1 MGPTMSADML
11 RAIVDA
17 NAYMT
22 LATADAEGR
31 PRVTPVFYARVDYRE
46 FLWVSDPEAIHSR
59 NIAVRP
65 EVSIV
70 IFDSGQ
76 PIGRGE
82 GVYLDVRAEL
92 VPRADL
98 DAALAS
104 FTERT
109 SAQGGGVWT
118 RGDVEAPARHRLYRA
133 VVSQHYV
140 NDERD
145 RRRPVQLDRGT
156 EGGSRWES

>member
-1 MGPTMSADML
+1 MSADVL

-22 LATADAEGR
+22 LATADADGR
-31 PRVTPVFYARVDYRE
+31 PRVTTVWFAPVDYRE
-46 FLWVSDPEAIHSR
+46 FLWVSDPGTTHSR

-70 IFDSGQ
+70 IFDSRQ

-82 GVYLDVRAEL
+82 GVYLDARVEFVADAE
-92 VPRADL
+92 L
-98 DAALAS
+98 DAALATFS
-104 FTERT
+104 QRT
-109 SAQGGGVWT
+109 TAQGGRVWT
-118 RGDVEAPARHRLYRA
+118 RADVEAPARRRLYRA

-140 NDERD
+140 NDEYD
-145 RRRPVQLDRGT
+145 RRRPVDL
-156 EGGSRWES
+156 

>member
-1 MGPTMSADML
+1 MSADML

-22 LATADAEGR
+22 LATADADGR
-31 PRVTPVFYARVDYRE
+31 PRVTTVWFAPVDYRE
-46 FLWVSDPEAIHSR
+46 FLWVSDPGTTHSR

-70 IFDSGQ
+70 IFDSRQ

-82 GVYLDVRAEL
+82 GVYLDARVEFVADAE
-92 VPRADL
+92 L
-98 DAALAS
+98 DAALATFS
-104 FTERT
+104 QRT
-109 SAQGGGVWT
+109 TAQGGRVWT
-118 RGDVEAPARHRLYRA
+118 RADVEAPARRRLYRA

-140 NDERD
+140 NDEYD
-145 RRRPVQLDRGT
+145 RRRPVDL
-156 EGGSRWES
+156 

>member
-1 MGPTMSADML
+1 MSADML

-31 PRVTPVFYARVDYRE
+31 PRVTTVWFAPVDYRE
-46 FLWVSDPEAIHSR
+46 FLWVSDPGTTHSR

-65 EVSIV
+65 EVSVV
-70 IFDSGQ
+70 IFDSRQ

-82 GVYLDVRAEL
+82 GVYLDARVEFVADAE
-92 VPRADL
+92 L
-98 DAALAS
+98 DAALTTFS
-104 FTERT
+104 QRT
-109 SAQGGGVWT
+109 TAQGGRVWT
-118 RGDVEAPARHRLYRA
+118 RADVEAPARRRLYRA

-140 NDERD
+140 NDEHD
-145 RRRPVQLDRGT
+145 RRRPVDL
-156 EGGSRWES
+156 

>member
-1 MGPTMSADML
+1 MSADML

-31 PRVTPVFYARVDYRE
+31 PRVTTVWFAPVGYSE
-46 FLWVSDPEAIHSR
+46 FLWVSDPETTHSR

-70 IFDSGQ
+70 IFDSRQ

-82 GVYLDVRAEL
+82 GVYLDARAEF
-92 VPRADL
+92 VADADL
-98 DAALAS
+98 DAALTTFS
-104 FTERT
+104 ERT
-109 SAQGGGVWT
+109 LAQGGRVWT
-118 RGDVEAPARHRLYRA
+118 RADVEAPARRRLYRA
-133 VVSQHYV
+133 VVSQQYV

-145 RRRPVQLDRGT
+145 RRRPVEL
-156 EGGSRWES
+156 

>member
-1 MGPTMSADML
+1 MSADML

-31 PRVTPVFYARVDYRE
+31 PRVTTVWFAPVDYRE
-46 FLWVSDPEAIHSR
+46 FLWVSDPGTTHSR

-70 IFDSGQ
+70 IFDSRQ

-82 GVYLDVRAEL
+82 GVYLDARVEFVADAE
-92 VPRADL
+92 
-98 DAALAS
+98 
-104 FTERT
+104 
-109 SAQGGGVWT
+109 
-118 RGDVEAPARHRLYRA
+118 HRA

-140 NDERD
+140 NDEHD
-145 RRRPVQLDRGT
+145 QRRPVDL
-156 EGGSRWES
+156 

>member
-1 MGPTMSADML
+1 MSADML

-31 PRVTPVFYARVDYRE
+31 PRVTTVWFAPVDYRE
-46 FLWVSDPEAIHSR
+46 FLWVSDPGTTHSR

-70 IFDSGQ
+70 IFDSRQ

-82 GVYLDVRAEL
+82 GVYLDARVEVVADAE
-92 VPRADL
+92 L
-98 DAALAS
+98 DAALATFS
-104 FTERT
+104 QRT
-109 SAQGGGVWT
+109 TAQGGRVWT
-118 RGDVEAPARHRLYRA
+118 RADVEAPARRRLYRA

-140 NDERD
+140 NDEYD
-145 RRRPVQLDRGT
+145 RRRPVDL
-156 EGGSRWES
+156 

>member
-1 MGPTMSADML
+1 MSADML

-31 PRVTPVFYARVDYRE
+31 PRVTTVWFAPVDYRE
-46 FLWVSDPEAIHSR
+46 FLWVSDPGTTHSR

-70 IFDSGQ
+70 IFDSRQ

-82 GVYLDVRAEL
+82 GVYLDARVEFVADAE
-92 VPRADL
+92 L
-98 DAALAS
+98 DAALATFS
-104 FTERT
+104 QRT
-109 SAQGGGVWT
+109 TAQGGRVWT
-118 RGDVEAPARHRLYRA
+118 RADVEAPARRRLYRA

-140 NDERD
+140 NDEYD
-145 RRRPVQLDRGT
+145 RRRPVDL
-156 EGGSRWES
+156 

>member
-1 MGPTMSADML
+1 MSADIL

-31 PRVTPVFYARVDYRE
+31 PRVTTVWFAPVDYRE
-46 FLWVSDPEAIHSR
+46 FLWVSDLGTTHSR

-70 IFDSGQ
+70 IFDSRQ

-82 GVYLDVRAEL
+82 GVYLDARAEF
-92 VPRADL
+92 VADAEL
-98 DAALAS
+98 DAALATFS
-104 FTERT
+104 QRTTE
-109 SAQGGGVWT
+109 QGGRVRT
-118 RGDVEAPARHRLYRA
+118 RADVEAPARRRLYRA

-140 NDERD
+140 NDEHD
-145 RRRPVQLDRGT
+145 RRRPVDL
-156 EGGSRWES
+156 